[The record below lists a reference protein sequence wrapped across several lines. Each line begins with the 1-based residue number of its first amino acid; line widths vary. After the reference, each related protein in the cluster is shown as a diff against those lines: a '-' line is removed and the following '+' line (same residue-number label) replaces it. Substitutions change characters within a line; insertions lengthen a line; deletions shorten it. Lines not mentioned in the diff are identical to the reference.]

1 MKYLLV
7 FIILVSAS
15 CGQLP
20 ADDAPTSTET
30 TRAPSRPSTET
41 TPPPPEDP
49 PDPDTEEQLKTLE
62 SPSTTTKRSYPTTA
76 DTTLPSTP
84 PLLQCGVNEGEN
96 YAYFLEI
103 RTTPSISSDVKEFL
117 DEGKLDVQFVCDK
130 IAEFAD
136 GRVGAYSPNGS
147 PCASVEQKGLRLNMT
162 FIDPPPLEDD
172 MADLCSATAEL
183 LGAMIHAEIATI
195 HAEKAKELAKKAR
208 DSIMKC
214 LVTGDVFT
222 LCHNPDAEDSVNIR

>member
-7 FIILVSAS
+7 FIIFVSAS

-30 TRAPSRPSTET
+30 TRIPSRPSTEA
-41 TPPPPEDP
+41 TPSPPEAP
-49 PDPDTEEQLKTLE
+49 LEPDSAEQLKALE
-62 SPSTTTKRSYPTTA
+62 NPSTTTKRSYPTTA
-76 DTTLPSTP
+76 TTTLPSTP
-84 PLLQCGVNEGEN
+84 PLMQCGVMHGRKN
-96 YAYFLEI
+96 ATYFLEI
-103 RTTPSISSDVKEFL
+103 RTTPSMPSDVAEFL
-117 DEGKLDVQFVCDK
+117 EEGKIDVWFMCDTV
-130 IAEFAD
+130 AEITD
-136 GRVGAYSPNGS
+136 GRVVAYSPNGS

-162 FIDPPPLEDD
+162 FITLPPLEDY

-195 HAEKAKELAKKAR
+195 HAERAKELAKKAS

-214 LVTGDVFT
+214 LVTGDAFT
-222 LCHNPDAEDSVNIR
+222 ICHNPYE